1 MVLWGGMNSPHYRT
15 ASGPLRPREKLLV
28 RGPEGLSDLE
38 LIQLLLGSGCR
49 QVPLEALALRCR
61 DLLDR
66 HGVALGPDTLAGIP
80 GLGPAKA
87 AQLAAALEL
96 VRRLGRPSHYRISS
110 PADLVP
116 RLLHWADRP
125 QEVFLTVTLNGAQ
138 ELLNIRPITV
148 GLLNRTLIHPR
159 EVFAPA
165 LEDRAASILLAHTH
179 PSGTLAPSRE
189 DREAT
194 NRLAQAGK
202 LLGVEVLDHLILGA
216 MGYYSFRE
224 NGEHFL

>member
-1 MVLWGGMNSPHYRT
+1 MNQLTYQPDQ
-15 ASGPLRPREKLLV
+15 GLLRPREKLAA
-28 RGPEGLSDLE
+28 RGPQGLSDLD

-49 QVPLEALALRCR
+49 QVPLEVLALRCR

-66 HGVALGPDTLAGIP
+66 HGPALDLAALEGIT
-80 GLGPAKA
+80 GLGPAKS

-96 VRRLGRPSHYRISS
+96 ARRLGRPHRHRVAGPS
-110 PADLVP
+110 DLVS
-116 RLLHWADRP
+116 RLQHWADRP

-138 ELLNIRPITV
+138 EVLGTRPVTV

-165 LEDRAASILLAHTH
+165 LEDRAASIVLAHTH
-179 PSGTLAPSRE
+179 PSGALEPSRE

-194 NRLAQAGK
+194 TRLSQAGK
-202 LLGVEVLDHLILGA
+202 LLGIEVLDHLILSTS
-216 MGYYSFRE
+216 GYYSFRE
-224 NGEHFL
+224 NGDVFL

>member
-1 MVLWGGMNSPHYRT
+1 MNQLTYQPDQ
-15 ASGPLRPREKLLV
+15 GLLRPREKLAA
-28 RGPEGLSDLE
+28 RGPQGLSDLD

-49 QVPLEALALRCR
+49 QVPLEVLALRCR

-66 HGVALGPDTLAGIP
+66 HGPSLDLPTLEGIT
-80 GLGPAKA
+80 GLGPAKS

-96 VRRLGRPSHYRISS
+96 ARRLGRPHRHRVAGPS
-110 PADLVP
+110 DLVS
-116 RLLHWADRP
+116 RLQHWADRP

-138 ELLNIRPITV
+138 EVLGTRPVTV

-165 LEDRAASILLAHTH
+165 LEDRAASIVLAHTH
-179 PSGTLAPSRE
+179 PSGALEPSRE

-194 NRLAQAGK
+194 TRLSQAGK
-202 LLGVEVLDHLILGA
+202 LLGIEVLDHLILSTS
-216 MGYYSFRE
+216 GYYSFRE
-224 NGEHFL
+224 NGDVFL